1 MNTKRTVLVLALA
14 IGLAPV
20 IVGAQSSI
28 VSQIAGDKAATEKL
42 YFSLKFGL
50 NATTLKGMD
59 AEKLG
64 GFNVG
69 IAATIRLSDRL
80 SLVPEFAPVSRRG
93 VTAIPFITTGDSALD
108 PYFADPKRSALVLDY
123 TDVPIVVQYR
133 LGRFHLGA
141 GAFASFLVSA
151 SERFRAE
158 LETGEELL
166 HTRDVTAEFRNLDY
180 GLVFEGSWT
189 ITKPRRGTGLV
200 FHVRVQKG
208 LADVL
213 VDPAASGAVRS
224 SILQIF
230 LSFPFIR

>member
-1 MNTKRTVLVLALA
+1 MALALA
-14 IGLAPV
+14 IGLAPAPAQ
-20 IVGAQSSI
+20 AQSSI

-42 YFSLKFGL
+42 YFGLKFGL

-64 GFNVG
+64 GSNLG
-69 IAATIRLSDRL
+69 LQATIRLSDRL
-80 SLVPEFAPVSRRG
+80 SLVPEIAPVSQRG
-93 VTAIPFITTGDSALD
+93 VTAIPFTTTGDPALD
-108 PYFADPKRSALVLDY
+108 PYFADPKRSALVLNY
-123 TDVPIVVQYR
+123 TDIPVVVQYR

-141 GAFASFLVSA
+141 GAFVGFLMSA

-158 LETGEELL
+158 LEAGEELL
-166 HTRDVTAEFRNLDY
+166 HTRDVSADYRDMDY

-189 ITKPRRGTGLV
+189 ITKPRGGTGLV

-208 LADVL
+208 LADIL
-213 VDPAASGAVRS
+213 ADPAATGAVRS